1 MKDFDDL
8 AGVEI
13 LKIENGEGFAKVR
26 VTEESLNAIGS
37 VHGGLLMT
45 LADTV
50 SGNLVANWT
59 GRIAT
64 TAQASL
70 NFLNP
75 CFDSEYIYGK
85 SKIIKEGKNLTT
97 VDAEVTDDEGRLIAT
112 ARFVFF
118 HFNKEIKLRKDEKNL
133 ED

>member
-1 MKDFDDL
+1 MKDFDDV

-13 LKIENGEGFAKVR
+13 LKIENREGFAR
-26 VTEESLNAIGS
+26 VKITNESLNAIGT

-50 SGNLVANWT
+50 SGNLISNVS
-59 GRIAT
+59 GRVAT

-75 CFDSEYIYGK
+75 CFGSEYIYGK
-85 SKIIKEGKNLTT
+85 AEIIKEGKNLSV
-97 VDAEVTDDEGRLIAT
+97 VDTDVTDDDGKLIAT

-118 HFNKEIKLRKDEKNL
+118 HFNKEIKLRKELEK
-133 ED
+133 

>member
-1 MKDFDDL
+1 MKDFDDV
-8 AGVEI
+8 AGVELI
-13 LKIENGEGFAKVR
+13 KIENREGYAR
-26 VTEESLNAIGS
+26 VKITEESLNAIGS

-50 SGNLVANWT
+50 CGNLISNVS

-64 TAQASL
+64 TAQANL

-75 CFDSEYIYGK
+75 CLDSDYIYAK
-85 SKIIKEGKNLTT
+85 AKIIKEGKNLST
-97 VDAEVTDDEGRLIAT
+97 VEADITDDDGKLIAS

-118 HFNKEIKLRKDEKNL
+118 HFNKEIKLRKEVMKS
-133 ED
+133 E

>member
-1 MKDFDDL
+1 MKDFDDI

-13 LKIENGEGFAKVR
+13 LKIENNEGFARVR
-26 VTEESLNAIGS
+26 LTEESLNAIGS

-50 SGNLVANWT
+50 SGNLISNVS
-59 GRIAT
+59 GRVAT

-75 CFDSEYIYGK
+75 CFDSKYIYGK
-85 SKIIKEGKNLTT
+85 AKIIKEGKNLST
-97 VDAEVTDDEGRLIAT
+97 VDADITDDDGKLIAS

-118 HFNKEIKLRKDEKNL
+118 HFNKEIKLRKEVKN
-133 ED
+133 